1 MRKPYLR
8 DGVDVYIDSSTH
20 DFNYVTFVF
29 LSTRKRIE
37 LKVRDVLLK
46 TLPLMNGENSIYDL
60 QYKTGASIDEIIKF
74 VEYLE
79 SNGILVP
86 EHWFDQLELDQD
98 DKELLEKQIYFL
110 LDISNS
116 PHLVTKIQQKIK
128 NTSVAIVGIGSVGS
142 WMLVELIK
150 MGFEKFKIFDFK
162 EIQED
167 SIARHAFFDSNM
179 IGREKSDFYKD
190 IAIRINPKVTIK
202 GYCLSLKTD
211 STFSDYLTDID
222 LIINCADEPYIGY
235 TSIFLSRY
243 VIDKGKLL
251 FVAGGFDGHL
261 GCLGEM
267 IVPHKTPCSDCYN
280 EYFRESLKDWK
291 PSPHPVKDRI
301 KGFGGLSS
309 LSVYSAST
317 GCLAILRYFIDE
329 LTFLKTAGGRGEFKF
344 DDYSIDTF
352 EVLRNP
358 NCEVCSEY

>member
-1 MRKPYLR
+1 MKKPYLR
-8 DGVDVYIDSSTH
+8 DGVDVYIDSSTN
-20 DFNYVTFVF
+20 DLSYVTFVF

-37 LKVRDVLLK
+37 IKVKDVLLK

-60 QYKTGASIDEIIKF
+60 QNKTGASVDEIIKF

-79 SNGILVP
+79 SNGIVVP
-86 EHWFDQLELDQD
+86 KDWFDQLELDKD
-98 DKELLEKQIYFL
+98 YKELLEKQIYFL

-116 PHLVTKIQQKIK
+116 PHLVSKIQQRIK
-128 NTSVAIVGIGSVGS
+128 NTSIAIVGVGSIGS
-142 WMLVELIK
+142 WMLFELIQ

-167 SIARHAFFDSNM
+167 SIARHAFFDSSM

-190 IAIRINPKVTIK
+190 IAIQINPKVTIEE
-202 GYCLSLKTD
+202 YSLSLTTD
-211 STFSDYLTDID
+211 PSFLNKLSDID

-243 VIDKGKLL
+243 VIDKRKLL
-251 FVAGGFDGHL
+251 FVAGGFDAHL

-267 IVPHKTPCSDCYN
+267 IVPYKTPCSDCYN
-280 EYFRESLKDWK
+280 EYFRESLKGWK

-301 KGFGGLSS
+301 KGFGGLPS
-309 LSVYSAST
+309 LSAYSAST

-329 LTFLKTAGGRGEFKF
+329 LAFLKTAGGRGEFKF

-358 NCEVCSEY
+358 NCEVCSE